1 MSNIDKQILGLNPEE
16 DYSKIELRKTYH
28 KLAKK
33 YHPDK
38 YLTSQEKKS
47 AHEMFQ
53 VVSSAYSRL
62 SGEKIDTDVNIMP
75 SFHEI
80 ISPQGLFGAFE
91 KAKKFMD
98 ENVQNAFVL
107 NGSLSKESP
116 DFIIMSLFDNPDEK
130 YSFDNIMSDTI
141 SEHDKEE
148 NPTNLVDS
156 IVNEGSDN
164 SDTLTLTETEEM
176 SSRKK
181 KHKKRKHRKHKKRS
195 RRD

>member
-1 MSNIDKQILGLNPEE
+1 
-16 DYSKIELRKTYH
+16 
-28 KLAKK
+28 
-33 YHPDK
+33 
-38 YLTSQEKKS
+38 
-47 AHEMFQ
+47 
-53 VVSSAYSRL
+53 
-62 SGEKIDTDVNIMP
+62 
-75 SFHEI
+75 
-80 ISPQGLFGAFE
+80 
-91 KAKKFMD
+91 MD

-130 YSFDNIMSDTI
+130 YNFDNIMSDTI
-141 SEHDKEE
+141 SEHNE

-156 IVNEGSDN
+156 IVNEGSDH
-164 SDTLTLTETEEM
+164 SDTTLTETEEM